1 MTANN
6 VTIDN
11 MGRDSSVSTN
21 SYLPAINADNK
32 ITIRDN
38 AVSGRGGTGI
48 THRLYGNLT
57 ADGSG
62 NAIEIASARLRRY
75 NSSTLSAPNGR
86 WLGWKSTSDE
96 KSPSSRK

>member
-1 MTANN
+1 MLYQ
-6 VTIDN
+6 VVVEL
-11 MGRDSSVSTN
+11 GLR
-21 SYLPAINADNK
+21 
-32 ITIRDN
+32 
-38 AVSGRGGTGI
+38 
-48 THRLYGNLT
+48 RLYGNLS

-96 KSPSSRK
+96 NHLVQENNRQNADFKEFGKTYGSHTQRQHLEMGICFPITET